1 MDNIKLEIFKAVI
14 SVGSNNQKDN
24 WKAACNNVYE
34 WVTGKDTEK
43 SPSPRSK
50 KAQKR

>member
-14 SVGSNNQKDN
+14 SVGSNNQKEN
-24 WKAACNNVYE
+24 WKATCNDVYRWIE
-34 WVTGKDTEK
+34 DTEK
-43 SPSPRSK
+43 SPSSKSK